1 MGKKTGRALARDFTA
16 ARIPCNVLGSS
27 TLEFDMTMPEEIS
40 RKLTDAICTLLFVS
54 EESGVHN
61 LKDKGKSFLSA
72 TS

>member
-1 MGKKTGRALARDFTA
+1 
-16 ARIPCNVLGSS
+16 
-27 TLEFDMTMPEEIS
+27 MTMPEEIS